1 MFANRDLGFAGWAA
15 FAALCRANSAL
26 MHPGAVQT
34 VLIVPESQPHV
45 SPSLYG
51 GTLHG
56 LCSVHPQ

>member
-1 MFANRDLGFAGWAA
+1 MPANLDLGLAGW
-15 FAALCRANSAL
+15 AALCRAISAL

-34 VLIVPESQPHV
+34 VPIVPESHPHV